1 MRLVNYCPSLNYY
14 RISQPILN
22 GSHLLFASIFYAAFE
37 ISSGTIP
44 NNNPKFVTEQSPAV
58 KLSVA
63 VVECLPNGFEFMS
76 YVRKIGS
83 PSLTMP

>member
-1 MRLVNYCPSLNYY
+1 MRLVNYCPSLKLLSD
-14 RISQPILN
+14 ISAHPKWIACY
-22 GSHLLFASIFYAAFE
+22 SHRFSMLHLRSHQAP
-37 ISSGTIP
+37 IP